1 LPSLAKEQQ
10 RLGQRCYPAGD
21 SRNRRRNERK
31 EHASP
36 SGEDG
41 RRMHALLE
49 AWMELVDPSEA
60 AGLPGATEEALGSNG
75 APVLLPVLPDVLPQH
90 LVLLRRPRPLLHPL
104 LPVTTTA
111 TTVRRHPR
119 SRSRHRQQPRP
130 SSWAAPSSS
139 QRPVLPGL
147 KPLDPMR
154 TNAPPPLVRRFREVW
169 PSGRELGN
177 GFVAAVGLGS

>member
-1 LPSLAKEQQ
+1 
-10 RLGQRCYPAGD
+10 
-21 SRNRRRNERK
+21 
-31 EHASP
+31 
-36 SGEDG
+36 
-41 RRMHALLE
+41 MHALPE

-119 SRSRHRQQPRP
+119 SRS
-130 SSWAAPSSS
+130 